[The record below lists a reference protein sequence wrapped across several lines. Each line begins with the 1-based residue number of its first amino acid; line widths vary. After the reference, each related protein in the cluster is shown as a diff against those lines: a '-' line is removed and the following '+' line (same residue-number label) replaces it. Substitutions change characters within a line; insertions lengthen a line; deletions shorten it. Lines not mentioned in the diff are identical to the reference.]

1 MAEDIYFTAP
11 VGFPA
16 VHYLLAAPA
25 PPYYATFRCIVRR
38 APVLARVS
46 VLNPA
51 RSACMEAI
59 SVSACGFEYR
69 DLSYEGREEA
79 LHDAGVERRGVEAFG
94 DVYRSAW
101 LKFWA
106 QIVFFLRS
114 SLEFEFACGDLDRL
128 ELGVKASESVAG
140 GRASSGQPTWWS
152 QSPLSSFKSP
162 SASALI
168 MLSAESILEDPVQ
181 KGIAQTHAQVTIT
194 AVQASP
200 AFIDWPI
207 PDPKAK

>member
-1 MAEDIYFTAP
+1 
-11 VGFPA
+11 
-16 VHYLLAAPA
+16 
-25 PPYYATFRCIVRR
+25 
-38 APVLARVS
+38 
-46 VLNPA
+46 
-51 RSACMEAI
+51 MEAI

-101 LKFWA
+101 LKLWS

-140 GRASSGQPTWWS
+140 GRASSGY
-152 QSPLSSFKSP
+152 
-162 SASALI
+162 ASALI